1 MKPFGKARAC
11 LIAGLCALSLAACA
25 ATLGPIE
32 SGLSAQQAAPDRYAN
47 IGNGERLRYVE
58 GGQGQDLFVFLH
70 GIPTSSYLWR
80 NVTPTVGSNAR
91 TIAVDLPGYGLSD
104 LPKDGDYSYQSQL
117 KRLSVFLDQ
126 LPDRKFYLVV
136 NDLGSLLGIDYAMS
150 HSDRI
155 AGIVLIEAVFMP
167 SEPWYEQLTSLQKTL
182 FFTMRSRSLAEFMI
196 VTTNQMPSA
205 TFSLGIVRSLTA
217 EEEAVYLRP
226 YEDVERRR
234 VMLDGP
240 GPATMPPGGVS
251 QRAGDIADVMN
262 RNAARLAKS
271 TIPKLLLTAE
281 PGLLVQPPAID
292 YAKRNLPAL
301 TINSVGAGKHF
312 LPEDQPT
319 AIAKAIA
326 AWHRSLAVPQTIV
339 R

>member
-1 MKPFGKARAC
+1 MNLIGKAKAW
-11 LIAGLCALSLAACA
+11 LLVGMCAVGLAACA
-25 ATLGPIE
+25 SFGPIE
-32 SGLSAQQAAPDRYAN
+32 SGLSALPAAPDRYAH
-47 IGNGERLRYVE
+47 IGNGERLRYIE
-58 GGQGQDLFVFLH
+58 SGQGQDLFVFLH

-80 NVTPTVGSNAR
+80 NVTPSVGHGAR

-117 KRLSVFLDQ
+117 KRLGTFLDQ

-150 HSDRI
+150 HPERI

-167 SEPWYEQLTSLQKTL
+167 SEPWYDQLTTLQKAL
-182 FFTMRSRSLAEFMI
+182 FLTMRSKSLAEFMI

-205 TFSLGIVRSLTA
+205 TFSLGIVRSLSA

-240 GPATMPPGGVS
+240 GPATMAPSGIS
-251 QRAGDIADVMN
+251 QRPGDIADVMN
-262 RNAARLAKS
+262 KNAARLAKS
-271 TIPKLLLTAE
+271 PIPKLLLTAQ
-281 PGLLVQPPAID
+281 PGLLVQSPAIE

-319 AIAKAIA
+319 AIAKAIS
-326 AWHRSLAVPQTIV
+326 AWHRSMAAAPPLV

>member
-1 MKPFGKARAC
+1 MKLFETAKAW
-11 LIAGLCALSLAACA
+11 LFVGACA
-25 ATLGPIE
+25 VALTACGTLGPIE
-32 SGLSAQQAAPDRYAN
+32 TGLAVQQPSPDRFVA
-47 IGNGERLRYVE
+47 IGNGERLRTIE
-58 GGQGQDLFVFLH
+58 TGQGQDLFVFLH

-80 NVTPTVGSNAR
+80 NVTPVVGKTAR
-91 TIAVDLPGYGLSD
+91 TIAVDLPGFGLSD

-117 KRLSVFLDQ
+117 KRLSTYLDQ
-126 LPDRKFYLVV
+126 IPDRKFYLVV

-150 HSDRI
+150 HPERI

-167 SEPWYEQLTSLQKTL
+167 SEPWYEQLTTLQKTL
-182 FFTMRSRSLAEFMI
+182 FLTMRSKSLAEFMI

-205 TFSLGIVRSLTA
+205 TFSLGIVRSLSA

-262 RNAARLAKS
+262 KNAARLAKS
-271 TIPKLLLTAE
+271 PIPKLLLTAD
-281 PGLLVQPPAID
+281 PGLLVQPEAIA
-292 YAKRNLPAL
+292 YAKSNLPSV

-319 AIAKAIA
+319 AIAKAIT
-326 AWHRSLAVPQTIV
+326 AWHRAVAQPQAAG

>member
-1 MKPFGKARAC
+1 MELFGKAKAW
-11 LIAGLCALSLAACA
+11 LIAGACALCLSACSS
-25 ATLGPIE
+25 TLGSIE
-32 SGLSAQQAAPDRYAN
+32 TGLSVVQSAPDRFAA

-58 GGQGQDLFVFLH
+58 SGQGQDLFVFLH
-70 GIPTSSYLWR
+70 GIPTSSFLWR
-80 NVTPTVGSNAR
+80 NVTPTVGKTAR

-104 LPKDGDYSYQSQL
+104 LPKDGDYSYHSLL

-136 NDLGSLLGIDYAMS
+136 NDLGSLLGIDYAMT
-150 HSDRI
+150 HPERI

-167 SEPWYEQLTSLQKTL
+167 SEPWYAQLTSLQKTL

-205 TFSLGIVRSLTA
+205 TFSLGIVRSLSA

-226 YEDVERRR
+226 YDNVERRR

-240 GPATMPPGGVS
+240 GPATMPRGGIS
-251 QRAGDIADVMN
+251 QHPGDIADVMN
-262 RNAARLAKS
+262 KNAARLARS
-271 TIPKLLLTAE
+271 PIPKLLLTAE
-281 PGLLVQPPAID
+281 PGLLVQPPAVD
-292 YAKRNLPAL
+292 YAKRNLPSL

-319 AIAKAIA
+319 AIAKAIT
-326 AWHRSLAVPQTIV
+326 AWHRTAGQTQAAGH
-339 R
+339 